1 VTRVPNVAASVMARL
16 LARAKARGEDYQLLV
31 TAYALERLLFRLGQ
45 SAVRERFVLK
55 GALLLRL
62 WSDQPYRATRDLDLL
77 RRGDGSVDAI
87 HDDFVAILETPV
99 PEDGIEFDVASLQ
112 LEPIRAESAY
122 VGSRVTLDAR
132 CGKHRIPLQVDLGVG
147 DAAWPTPQVQRY
159 PALLDAPSPEVYAYA
174 RETVVAEKLEA
185 IVVLGD
191 RNSRIKDYFDLH
203 VLAMQHEFERAELC
217 EAVQRTFERRQ
228 TPIPEEAP
236 IGLTPEFWLNPS
248 RPAQVRAFAG
258 RTGVDVSGVTTDDLN
273 RVLVSFLLPIIADA
287 RSRARPTGRWAP
299 GGPWR

>member
-1 VTRVPNVAASVMARL
+1 MTRVPNVAASVMARL
-16 LARAKARGEDYQLLV
+16 LARAKERGEDYQLLV

-45 SAVRERFVLK
+45 STVREGFVLK

-77 RRGDGSVDAI
+77 RRGDGSVDAVRN
-87 HDDFVAILETPV
+87 DFVVILETPV
-99 PEDGIEFDVASLQ
+99 AEDGIEFEVSSLQ

-122 VGSRVTLDAR
+122 VGSRVTFDAR

-159 PALLDAPSPEVYAYA
+159 PALLDAPAPEVYAYA

-203 VLAMQHEFERAELC
+203 MLAMSHEFHRAELV
-217 EAVQRTFERRQ
+217 EAVQRTFARRQ
-228 TPIPEEAP
+228 TPIPAESP
-236 IGLTPEFWLNPS
+236 IGLTLEFWLNPS
-248 RPAQVRAFAG
+248 RPAQVRAFAK
-258 RTGVDVSGVTTDDLN
+258 RTGVDVSVVSTDELN
-273 RVLVSFLLPIIADA
+273 RVLVSFLLPLLEDA
-287 RSRARPTGRWAP
+287 RSRVKPAGRWAP